1 MADQHIPDVAAVVTA
16 AATLRADLIRTAQ
29 NVVQLMGEVAT
40 AREHAA
46 ASYRQMARGLGPDSA
61 RYLQHAA
68 QLHQDADRARRIA
81 EEELEQLA
89 KWQPPGGTDK
99 AAD

>member
-1 MADQHIPDVAAVVTA
+1 MADQHAPDMAAVSTA

-29 NVVQLMGEVAT
+29 NVVQLMGEVAI

-46 ASYRQMARGLGPDSA
+46 ASYRQMARGGGPDSV

-68 QLHQDADRARRIA
+68 QLHQDAARARHVA

-89 KWQPPGGTDK
+89 KWEP
-99 AAD
+99 A